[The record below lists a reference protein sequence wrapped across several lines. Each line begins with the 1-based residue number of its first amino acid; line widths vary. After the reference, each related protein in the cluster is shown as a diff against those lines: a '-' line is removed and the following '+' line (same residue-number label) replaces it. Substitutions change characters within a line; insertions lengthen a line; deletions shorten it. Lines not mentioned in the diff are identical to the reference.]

1 MPCFAHAAPAHWH
14 TGTLPGTQVHRLL
27 SCHFHHIP
35 ITFPSPPSPAC
46 QYQNNNK
53 QRDQYEQDPLKYEH
67 TAISHFL
74 QWHSPEGARVPAFQR
89 KGERSLSAVFQAR
102 AGLA

>member
-1 MPCFAHAAPAHWH
+1 MRRAGGFLRE
-14 TGTLPGTQVHRLL
+14 TGDLFWTIR
-27 SCHFHHIP
+27 SCRRQTDH
-35 ITFPSPPSPAC
+35 
-46 QYQNNNK
+46 YQNNNK
-53 QRDQYEQDPLKYEH
+53 QRYQYERDQYEQDPLKYEH

-74 QWHSPEGARVPAFQR
+74 QWHSAEGARVPAFQR

>member
-1 MPCFAHAAPAHWH
+1 MRAASFAKP
-14 TGTLPGTQVHRLL
+14 GTLFWTIH
-27 SCHFHHIP
+27 SCRRQ
-35 ITFPSPPSPAC
+35 TD

-53 QRDQYEQDPLKYEH
+53 QRDQYERDQYEQDPLKYEH

>member
-1 MPCFAHAAPAHWH
+1 MAACEAGLQQDLTHMYTFLQARSLDHAASDFYLMRKA
-14 TGTLPGTQVHRLL
+14 
-27 SCHFHHIP
+27 
-35 ITFPSPPSPAC
+35 
-46 QYQNNNK
+46 K